1 MKKDVGLIILL
12 LFLSIYAVT
21 SYFNYS
27 TKINHFATF
36 PLDDAWIFWGF
47 SKTFAEKGLL
57 SINTNTPE
65 GPGVTSPAYMLILV
79 LLIKLGFTNEFLVNL
94 VFNGTLLFF
103 SSFLIFQ
110 IIKFEV
116 KDRLIALFLSAL
128 FILDFRAA
136 SIANSGMETLL
147 FIFIQ
152 LLLFYLIQKNR
163 FRLVFLFI
171 GLGFWVRPEILI
183 LLPIILIFY
192 RKTIKVKDLLFFPLP
207 FLSYFIFL
215 NIFTGNFWLNTGAA
229 KYDFYSYISKWDYL
243 KASLKY
249 FGKTGFPF
257 IPLLFLIS
265 LYQKLKENKT
275 LLTLI
280 FYMMIF
286 WVSFLIYL
294 PVLYH
299 FGRYVLPLIP
309 LLMIAASFSLRF
321 FSEKYRYLFFII
333 LFILGIF
340 AVYNLNQGKKAYAQE
355 CRNFLQRHIKLSLW
369 INENLPKDISI
380 ATHDIGALGYFT
392 GREIIDIIGLLDKK
406 AVGISRHPEKINFF
420 LKERRCDY
428 IAVLNSWFVVLNS
441 KLIYETPKK
450 GRARFQI
457 YKYAKETRVIRL
469 DLLSHLTSFPPSAA
483 K

>member
-12 LFLSIYAVT
+12 LLLSIYAVT
-21 SYFNYS
+21 SYFNFS
-27 TKINHFATF
+27 TKINHFPTF

-47 SKTFAEKGLL
+47 SKTFAEKGIL
-57 SINTNTPE
+57 SINANTPE
-65 GPGVTSPAYMLILV
+65 GPGVTSPAYMLILA
-79 LLIKLGFTNEFLVNL
+79 LLIKPGFTNEFLVNL
-94 VFNGTLLFF
+94 IFNGALLFF
-103 SSFLIFQ
+103 SSFLIFR
-110 IIKFEV
+110 IVTFEI

-128 FILDFRAA
+128 FILDFRIA

-152 LLLFYLIQKNR
+152 LLIFYLVQKNR
-163 FRLVFLFI
+163 FRLVFLFL
-171 GLGFWVRPEILI
+171 GLGFWVRPEILV
-183 LLPIILIFY
+183 LLPIILIIY
-192 RKTIKVKDLLFFPLP
+192 RKTINVKNLLFFFLP

-215 NIFTGNFWLNTGAA
+215 YVFTGNFWLNTGAA

-243 KASLKY
+243 EASLKY
-249 FGKTGFPF
+249 FGKTGLPF
-257 IPLLFLIS
+257 ISLLFLIS

-275 LLTLI
+275 LKTLF

-286 WVSFLIYL
+286 WISFLIYL

-340 AVYNLNQGKKAYAQE
+340 AVYNFNQGKKAYARE

-369 INENLPKDISI
+369 VNKNLPGDISI

-406 AVGISRHPEKINFF
+406 AVGISRYPEKINLF
-420 LKERRCDY
+420 LNERGCDY

-441 KLIYETPKK
+441 ELVYETPKK

-457 YKYAKETRVIRL
+457 YKYTKETRVIRL
-469 DLLSHLTSFPPSAA
+469 DLFSHPTRFPPSPA